1 MVEIDISKNHKAE
14 ALKLAERATILLE
27 EIAADMLSLEYLWD
41 EIQCRYYE
49 DKRYEEMDNAMNC
62 GYPFRDSY
70 EDVVSKVLQ
79 WNEHVSGRLDKIFG
93 GEE

>member
-14 ALKLAERATILLE
+14 ALKLAKRATILLE

-49 DKRYEEMDNAMNC
+49 DKRYEDMDNAMNC
-62 GYPFRDSY
+62 KYPFRDSY
-70 EDVVSKVLQ
+70 EDVVSKVLN
-79 WNEHVSGRLDKIFG
+79 WNEAVSERMDKIFG